1 VAGHSDVPQF
11 DGSSNAER
19 AAAIV
24 AMRVTGT
31 DQLLGQLLGAN
42 ISRGLKR

>member
-19 AAAIV
+19 AVAIAGV
-24 AMRVTGT
+24 GVTGT
-31 DQLLGQLLGAN
+31 SQLLGAN
-42 ISRGLKR
+42 ISRGMNR